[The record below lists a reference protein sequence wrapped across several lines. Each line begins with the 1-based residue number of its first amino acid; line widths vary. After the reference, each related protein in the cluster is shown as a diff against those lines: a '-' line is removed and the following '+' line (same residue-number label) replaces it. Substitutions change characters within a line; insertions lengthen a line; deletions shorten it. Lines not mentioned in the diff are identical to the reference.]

1 MFRNTEK
8 RWQKRL
14 REEKRVLKVA
24 VCVAGGAG
32 RDKTQ
37 CLTCHSLPQ
46 TSPSW
51 QSMSLFQRDISSLF
65 KIAHLTHME
74 MDSEEGFIVV
84 VSPSMA
90 RLLEQVMHRIGS
102 KKRIFLFSIL
112 SPYLYF
118 TLTSMHN
125 ILINLLV
132 ILNWKDF

>member
-1 MFRNTEK
+1 M
-8 RWQKRL
+8 

-84 VSPSMA
+84 VSISRHGTVVVVGHA
-90 RLLEQVMHRIGS
+90 QNWI
-102 KKRIFLFSIL
+102 KKT
-112 SPYLYF
+112 YF
-118 TLTSMHN
+118 
-125 ILINLLV
+125 
-132 ILNWKDF
+132 